1 MIRILTILI
10 CAAKFCSATDYYVNT
25 SGSDTNPG
33 TPALPW
39 QTINKVNSATF
50 LPGDRIFFAGG
61 QTFTGPLVFTSSS
74 AGTAAN
80 PIVIGAYGT
89 GIPTISSSGDGID
102 ITDTQ
107 GFLINNLKIT
117 GGSHLTNTGRGIYL
131 CNDLSGN
138 VKLGPVTISSVT
150 VLNFGK
156 EGIAFFGLIGSSGWD
171 SITISNSSITNNLDG
186 IQSWAPANGAHTNI
200 LVDGVTAYSNPGK
213 SASGSGSGIVLGQV
227 DGATIQRCIAYSNGA
242 SNTLST
248 GPVGIWCYNSNNVTI
263 QYCESYN
270 NSCGSGRDGDGFDLD
285 INTTNSTLQYNF
297 SHGNAGA
304 GYLFG
309 GSGTV
314 GGNTIR
320 YNVSHNDG
328 LKNGYAGIVGW
339 GQMYNDEVYNNWVFA
354 EAPASAGI
362 TISSGAIISN
372 VSFDDNTIFVTGT
385 LPIIKVS
392 VTSGVVFSGNS
403 YWRTDGSFLVS
414 WRGVQYTS
422 LADWETAT
430 GQESGTGFNAN
441 PPALLAMPTPTP
453 AP

>member
-1 MIRILTILI
+1 
-10 CAAKFCSATDYYVNT
+10 
-25 SGSDTNPG
+25 
-33 TPALPW
+33 
-39 QTINKVNSATF
+39 
-50 LPGDRIFFAGG
+50 
-61 QTFTGPLVFTSSS
+61 
-74 AGTAAN
+74 
-80 PIVIGAYGT
+80 
-89 GIPTISSSGDGID
+89 
-102 ITDTQ
+102 
-107 GFLINNLKIT
+107 
-117 GGSHLTNTGRGIYL
+117 
-131 CNDLSGN
+131 LSGN

-309 GSGTV
+309 GSGTI
-314 GGNTIR
+314 GGNIIR

-362 TISSGAIISN
+362 TISTGAIISN

-430 GQESGTGFNAN
+430 GKKAEPDSMQTLQRYLLCRLRHQRPDSEGESLYPSKRFADTKSRAKADRF
-441 PPALLAMPTPTP
+441 
-453 AP
+453 